1 MAKIQCGDVVFTN
14 IEAVIF
20 DKNGTLEDSQIQLIN
35 LAKVS
40 ANHLNQ
46 KFPGIEQSL
55 LQAFGVN
62 DNSLD
67 LAGLMAVASRY
78 ETEIAIASHIVQTG
92 HSWFESLQ
100 IARQAL
106 DTAETVVGIPA
117 PMFAGCRE
125 ILEKLAANNYKLGI
139 LSAATT
145 REVQAFVRGHQLGEY
160 IQLEMGVDGSISK
173 PNPQLFINACQK
185 LGVEVSQTLMV
196 GDSIGD
202 MQMAKNAG
210 AAGCIGITWIGNQS
224 HVYGADVVINQL
236 VDIQV
241 I

>member
-1 MAKIQCGDVVFTN
+1 MPKIKCGDVVFSN

-20 DKNGTLEDSQIQLIN
+20 DKNGTLEDSETQLIN
-35 LAKVS
+35 RAKVS
-40 ANHLNQ
+40 ANYLNQ

-55 LQAFGVN
+55 LKVFGVN
-62 DNSLD
+62 GNSLD
-67 LAGLMAVASRY
+67 VAGLMAVASRY
-78 ETEIAIASHIVQTG
+78 ETEIATASHIIQNG
-92 HSWFESLQ
+92 YSWFESLQ
-100 IARQAL
+100 IAREAL

-125 ILEKLAANNYKLGI
+125 ILEKLAANDYKLGI

-145 REVQAFVRGHQLGEY
+145 HEVQIFVQEHELGEY
-160 IQLEMGVDGSISK
+160 IQLAMGVDGGISK
-173 PNPQLFINACQK
+173 PNPQLFIDACQK
-185 LGVEVSQTLMV
+185 LGVEVHQTLMV

-210 AAGCIGITWIGNQS
+210 AAGCIGITWIGNPS

-236 VDIQV
+236 ADIQV